1 MYREEGDGNHHGK
14 KENHESKKKG
24 GTGRGKIGEKKTM
37 EVVKAFW
44 KDPTED
50 HQEKK
55 RERERKEG
63 GKRFSR
69 CQCLSGVKRKI
80 GRIRE
85 MLGKKSGMEVE

>member
-50 HQEKK
+50 HQEKR
-55 RERERKEG
+55 RERERE
-63 GKRFSR
+63 
-69 CQCLSGVKRKI
+69 
-80 GRIRE
+80 RE
-85 MLGKKSGMEVE
+85 RREEREFLAVSVSVE